1 MLLYCTDVNTVT
13 SEQYQAFLSVLDGTR
28 RAKAERYKKHEDR
41 VLSAISYALLL
52 YALHLNGNDE
62 AHTVIYNEH
71 GKPFFENS
79 NIHFNISHTEGA
91 VACAVQN
98 TSVGVDIQKKV
109 EKFEAVMNRVCT
121 DKEKNSVITSADPKF
136 EFTTLWT
143 LKESILKCI
152 GTGIA
157 GSMTKYDF
165 SENKTENGKYKFVSL
180 YDDDLVLSACSTE
193 PFVKVK
199 KITVLELFEY
209 CKSNMMKK

>member
-121 DKEKNSVITSADPKF
+121 DKEKKSVMSADDPSL

-165 SENKTENGKYKFVSL
+165 SENKTENGKYKLITL
-180 YDDDLVLSACSTE
+180 YDGDIVLSACTE
-193 PFVKVK
+193 KNFSVIK
-199 KITVLELFEY
+199 KITVSELYGF
-209 CKSNMMKK
+209 CKEK

>member
-1 MLLYCTDVNTVT
+1 MLLYCTDLNNVT
-13 SEQYQAFLSVLDGTR
+13 EEQYLTFLNTLNDSR
-28 RAKAERYKKHEDR
+28 REKAERYKKYSDR
-41 VLSAISYALLL
+41 VLSASSYVLLM
-52 YALHLNGNDE
+52 YALHLNGDDGE
-62 AHTVIYNEH
+62 HTILCNEH

-98 TSVGVDIQKKV
+98 MPVGVDIQKKV
-109 EKFEAVMNRVCT
+109 EKFEAVMRRVCT
-121 DKEKNSVITSADPKF
+121 EEEKKSVMSADDTQM

-157 GSMTKYDF
+157 GQMKNYDF
-165 SENKTENGKYKFVSL
+165 SENKTENGKFKLVSL
-180 YDDDLVLSACSTE
+180 YDDDIVLSACSTE
-193 PFVKVK
+193 PIVKVK